1 MTDLH
6 TPTELIVFDMAGTT
20 VYDDD
25 FVHRALQ
32 EALHHAGVEATRD
45 DINAVMGRP
54 KPLAIRSFLEAKH
67 DESDALDAA
76 VEGAHD
82 DFIDRINA
90 FYATDSAV
98 REVEGVSDLF
108 AQLQDAGIKVGLD
121 TGFSRSTADVIID
134 RLGWDAAGLLDA
146 SVTSDEVDHGRPAPD
161 MIYHLM
167 EATGVDDVE
176 RVVKLGDAPSDLQ
189 EGDRAGCRLV
199 IGVTK
204 GSHTRDELAP
214 YPHTHLIDTVADL
227 PALLFAANGAA

>member
-1 MTDLH
+1 MDPETS
-6 TPTELIVFDMAGTT
+6 TELVVFDMAGTT

-32 EALHHAGVEATRD
+32 EALRHAGVDATRD

-54 KPLAIRSFLEAKH
+54 KPLAIRSFLEAEH
-67 DESDALDAA
+67 DAPDALDAA
-76 VEGAHD
+76 VEAAHD
-82 DFIDRINA
+82 DFIERINA

-98 REVEGVSDLF
+98 REVEGVSALF

-134 RLGWDAAGLLDA
+134 RLGWGAAGLLDA

>member
-1 MTDLH
+1 MDPETS
-6 TPTELIVFDMAGTT
+6 TELVVFDMAGTT

-32 EALHHAGVEATRD
+32 EALRHAGVDATRD

-54 KPLAIRSFLEAKH
+54 KPLAIRSFLEAEH
-67 DESDALDAA
+67 DAPDALDAA
-76 VEGAHD
+76 VEAAHD

-98 REVEGVSDLF
+98 CEVEGVSALF

-134 RLGWDAAGLLDA
+134 RLGWDDDGLLDA

>member
-1 MTDLH
+1 MMDPQ
-6 TPTELIVFDMAGTT
+6 TPTELVVFDMAGTT

-32 EALHHAGVEATRD
+32 DALLHAGVDAKRD

-54 KPLAIRSFLEAKH
+54 KPLAIREFLKTQHEDPK
-67 DESDALDAA
+67 ALDDA
-76 VEGAHD
+76 VTEAHD
-82 DFIDRINA
+82 DFIERMNR
-90 FYATDSAV
+90 FYASDPAV
-98 REVEGVSDLF
+98 REIDGVSGLF

-134 RLGWDAAGLLDA
+134 RLGWDDAGLLDA
-146 SVTSDEVDHGRPAPD
+146 SVTSDEVENGRPAPD

-204 GSHTRDELAP
+204 GSHARDELAP

-227 PALLFAANGAA
+227 PELLLAEKGAA